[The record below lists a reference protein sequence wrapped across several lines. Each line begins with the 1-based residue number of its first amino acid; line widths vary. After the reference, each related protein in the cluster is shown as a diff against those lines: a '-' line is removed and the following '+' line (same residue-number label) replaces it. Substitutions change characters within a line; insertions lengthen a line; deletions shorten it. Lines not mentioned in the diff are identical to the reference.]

1 MSHRNTVKRKNCF
14 LYAHPFTGKND
25 SFRNYLISHFLSF
38 PPLSKSQN
46 RTLSLAP
53 GKLRY
58 CQSQWCF
65 TFGRHPVDTKD
76 VNYGGRE
83 GLLWFGD
90 LKGPYYFIIISTGAI
105 DDDVGQILEPLLVGI
120 NLVNVMVWHE
130 QCLARNCIV
139 WHLHFSLSKLLIV
152 DITITLYEMNKMALG
167 IN

>member
-76 VNYGGRE
+76 VNYWG

-90 LKGPYYFIIISTGAI
+90 LKGPYHFIKKVIYEAPYPPSTVI
-105 DDDVGQILEPLLVGI
+105 PLNHSLEFFNPPKK
-120 NLVNVMVWHE
+120 
-130 QCLARNCIV
+130 APK
-139 WHLHFSLSKLLIV
+139 F
-152 DITITLYEMNKMALG
+152 
-167 IN
+167 